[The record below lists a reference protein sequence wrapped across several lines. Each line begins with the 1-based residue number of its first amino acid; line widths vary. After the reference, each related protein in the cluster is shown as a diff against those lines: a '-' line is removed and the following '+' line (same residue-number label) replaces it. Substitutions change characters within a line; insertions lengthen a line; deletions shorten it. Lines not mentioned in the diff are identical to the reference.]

1 MKIVKKPYIIIKK
14 AGAAYEYAR
23 VKEAHLPR

>member
-1 MKIVKKPYIIIKK
+1 MKIEKTYIIIKK